1 MTIAT
6 DARRKTRQRRE
17 QRADADLELPFNE
30 RVTVDCPECGE
41 GFEVNILTST
51 PRQYTPTF
59 GRCTNHECDAFLKFC
74 WDGSTPDEPED
85 DDEQASL
92 AAFAGGER

>member
-6 DARRKTRQRRE
+6 DNARKTRQRRE
-17 QRADADLELPFNE
+17 ERADATIDVPFNE
-30 RVTVDCPECGE
+30 RVEVACPECGE
-41 GFEVNILTST
+41 AFENIILTST

-59 GRCTNHECDAFLKFC
+59 RNCPTWDCDAFLKFS
-74 WDGSTPDEPED
+74 WDGSTAEEPEGD
-85 DDEQASL
+85 DQQASL